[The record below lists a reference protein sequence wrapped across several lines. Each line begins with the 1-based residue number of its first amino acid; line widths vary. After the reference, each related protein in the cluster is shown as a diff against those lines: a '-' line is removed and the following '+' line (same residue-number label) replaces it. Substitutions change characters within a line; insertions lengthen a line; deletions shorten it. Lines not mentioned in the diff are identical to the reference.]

1 MLSEHFPLILHV
13 FRWLDRLRPR
23 HWDEDLTDLDQRPAV
38 DASLKLQ
45 VQTGEKE
52 GTLIKRIVESAR
64 DRVVLEKID
73 KFLIPMLGRLNM
85 EHLKVNLPAYLPCIS
100 TLYLPTYLP
109 IYPPVWQRANAQN
122 NRLYYPYW
130 QYNNLFILWFVS
142 LLCLRSTLRLFYLPT
157 YLPTYLPMYQYII

>member
-85 EHLKVNLPAYLPCIS
+85 EHLKVHLPAYLPCIYFD
-100 TLYLPTYLP
+100 LYLYSAYAAHYVYFT
-109 IYPPVWQRANAQN
+109 
-122 NRLYYPYW
+122 
-130 QYNNLFILWFVS
+130 
-142 LLCLRSTLRLFYLPT
+142 YLPT
-157 YLPTYLPMYQYII
+157 YLPTYLCTNI